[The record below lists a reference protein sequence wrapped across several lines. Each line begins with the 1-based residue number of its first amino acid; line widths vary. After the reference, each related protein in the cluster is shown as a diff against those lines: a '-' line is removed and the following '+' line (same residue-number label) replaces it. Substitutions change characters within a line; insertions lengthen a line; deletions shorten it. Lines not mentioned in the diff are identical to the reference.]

1 MDDAEI
7 QLHGGTHGPVVRI
20 GNTVRRLPGSGSKGV
35 HALLRHLQ
43 SCGFSGAPKFLGID
57 DRGREILSYIPGEV
71 AVRRDGEPL
80 PDYVRSD
87 KMLEHLGRLI
97 RKFHDATVSFNA
109 PSGVQWSLLD
119 GAPRDGDVI
128 CHNDLGPWNTVF
140 RKGEPV
146 AFIDWD
152 GAAPAPRMWELAYAA
167 YRFVPF
173 VPDEI
178 CSLLGWREPPN
189 RLRRTHLLC
198 DSYGTAAGDLLWTI
212 ERRIEL
218 MIGTGDQ
225 GNADGNPRFGAYW
238 MNVMRLRLLRDL
250 DFVRAFSQT
259 YRSPASFGGGLG

>member
-1 MDDAEI
+1 MQDEEI

-20 GNTVRRLPGSGSKGV
+20 GNTVRRLTGSGSESV
-35 HALLRHLQ
+35 HALLRHLE
-43 SCGFSGAPKFLGID
+43 SCEFSGAPKVLGID
-57 DRGREILSYIPGEV
+57 DRGREMLSYIPGNV

-87 KMLEHLGRLI
+87 TALEYLGRLI
-97 RKFHDATVSFNA
+97 RIFHDATVSFNA
-109 PSGVQWSLLD
+109 LPGVQWSLLD

-140 RKGEPV
+140 REGEPV

-152 GAAPAPRMWELAYAA
+152 GAAPAPRMWDLAYAV

-178 CSLLGWREPPN
+178 CSLLGWSEPPN

-198 DSYGTAAGDLLWTI
+198 DSYGIDTGDLLPTI

-218 MIGTGDQ
+218 MIATGVA
-225 GNADGNPRFGAYW
+225 GNVDGNPRFGDFW

-250 DFVRAFSQT
+250 DFVRSFSKT
-259 YRSPASFGGGLG
+259 GGSSTFFDGSLR